1 MDVIPSL
8 DLYCELS
15 HPCKSKLA
23 SSQQLPLPWRAG
35 LGVVCMHT
43 AHHTTVFYLCMGV
56 VEVERGLFKGK
67 ANGINLG
74 TNGLVGSLGV
84 GEVRH
89 ISIIYHSL
97 PILTC

>member
-1 MDVIPSL
+1 
-8 DLYCELS
+8 
-15 HPCKSKLA
+15 
-23 SSQQLPLPWRAG
+23 
-35 LGVVCMHT
+35 
-43 AHHTTVFYLCMGV
+43 MGV